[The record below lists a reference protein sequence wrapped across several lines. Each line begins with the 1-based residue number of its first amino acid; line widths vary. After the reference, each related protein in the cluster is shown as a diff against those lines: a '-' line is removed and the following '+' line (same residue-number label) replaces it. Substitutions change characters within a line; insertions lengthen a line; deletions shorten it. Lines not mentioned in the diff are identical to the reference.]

1 MLLLFSKYLPGEHV
15 KLILDERLLF
25 AQQQLKLITY
35 DGPIAKDSNLNALR
49 SSAQGKFM
57 RGLMAEVIKTA
68 INYIEKNRK
77 KLHD

>member
-1 MLLLFSKYLPGEHV
+1 
-15 KLILDERLLF
+15 
-25 AQQQLKLITY
+25 
-35 DGPIAKDSNLNALR
+35 LNALR
-49 SSAQGKFM
+49 NSAQGQFT

>member
-1 MLLLFSKYLPGEHV
+1 MSVFYS
-15 KLILDERLLF
+15 
-25 AQQQLKLITY
+25 QQQLNLITY
-35 DGPIAKDSNLNALR
+35 EGPIAKDSSLNAIR
-49 SSAQGKFM
+49 NSAQGQFT

>member
-1 MLLLFSKYLPGEHV
+1 MPSKPW
-15 KLILDERLLF
+15 LIPFFWLS
-25 AQQQLKLITY
+25 AITTNSISRIRY
-35 DGPIAKDSNLNALR
+35 SPIAKDSNLNALR
-49 SSAQGKFM
+49 NSAQGQFT